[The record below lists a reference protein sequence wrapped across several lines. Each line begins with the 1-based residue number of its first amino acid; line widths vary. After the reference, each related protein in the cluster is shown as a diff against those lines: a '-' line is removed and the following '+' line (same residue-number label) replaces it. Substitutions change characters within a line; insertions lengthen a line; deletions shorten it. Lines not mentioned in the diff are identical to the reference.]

1 MSALAKSVYDPTLLL
16 ANTGG
21 GKKTSRAFLDGVLD
35 KMVLIHDERGPGMFA
50 FAAPYWRTGTTH
62 VVNLVADE
70 LVRRYRCTVA
80 VMPTAALK
88 ESSPSD
94 LPQGFLERSPGVYA
108 AASDAELH
116 HLSDAALEKVW
127 IRPAARDFDFI
138 LVDCP
143 ALLCGAQALQ
153 WTNAADG
160 VFLVVAAGQTHVNQ
174 IEEAQRLLKDSGSR
188 LEGIVLNRRSYP
200 IPELLYKLL

>member
-1 MSALAKSVYDPTLLL
+1 MYNPSLLVP
-16 ANTGG
+16 NTAGG
-21 GKKTSRAFLDGVLD
+21 RRTSRAFLDGVID
-35 KMVLIHDERGPGMFA
+35 RMVQSHDERGPGMFA

-62 VVNLVADE
+62 VVSLVADE

-80 VMPTAALK
+80 IMPTAALK
-88 ESSPSD
+88 ENEPSD
-94 LPQGFLERSPGVYA
+94 MPQGFVERSPGVYA
-108 AASDAELH
+108 AASDTELH
-116 HLSDAALEKVW
+116 HLSEFALEKVW
-127 IRPAARDFDFI
+127 IRPTAKDFDFI
-138 LVDCP
+138 LADCP

-153 WTNAADG
+153 WTSAAEG

>member
-1 MSALAKSVYDPTLLL
+1 MSAFAKPVYDPALLVP
-16 ANTGG
+16 NTAGVRN
-21 GKKTSRAFLDGVLD
+21 TSRASLDGVID
-35 KMVLIHDERGPGMFA
+35 RMVLIHDERGPGMFA

-80 VMPTAALK
+80 VMPAAALK
-88 ESSPSD
+88 ESEPSD
-94 LPQGFLERSPGVYA
+94 LPQSFFERSAGVYA
-108 AASDAELH
+108 AASDEEFHQLSEL
-116 HLSDAALEKVW
+116 ALEKVW
-127 IRPAARDFDFI
+127 IRPAANDFDFI
-138 LVDCP
+138 LADCP
-143 ALLCGAQALQ
+143 ALLCGAQALR
-153 WTNAADG
+153 WTSAADG
-160 VFLVVAAGQTHVNQ
+160 VFLVVGAGQTHVNQ